1 MLNNQR
7 LIRIREKLLDFSFTV
22 TWVPGK
28 MHYIADALSRYLVF
42 GPHEMELPIDKI
54 LSLGDNTSSV
64 DDEYANLVAFVQ
76 GRQHHDNTGKPHI
89 AKLFRNVMD
98 DLSIR
103 QVNGVDLVI
112 LQGTRIVVPFP
123 ARKMVIR
130 ELHSAHS
137 GLTKSILTAQQLYY
151 WPGMRSDI
159 KSFVDA
165 CVPCQ
170 QARPSLARQKLL
182 PPASPSDAIQPM
194 RSVSLDLFAA
204 AGHDW
209 VAMVNRYSGYAWT
222 AKLSNTSTRQVLS
235 HLESWFTEFGWPLV
249 IRSDNGPQFRS
260 ELGFFCQAH
269 GITHELSSP
278 YNP

>member
-1 MLNNQR
+1 
-7 LIRIREKLLDFSFTV
+7 
-22 TWVPGK
+22 
-28 MHYIADALSRYLVF
+28 
-42 GPHEMELPIDKI
+42 
-54 LSLGDNTSSV
+54 
-64 DDEYANLVAFVQ
+64 
-76 GRQHHDNTGKPHI
+76 
-89 AKLFRNVMD
+89 MD
-98 DLSIR
+98 DLSIC

-123 ARKMVIR
+123 ARKMVLR
-130 ELHSAHS
+130 ELHSAYS

-170 QARPSLARQKLL
+170 QAQPSLARQKLL
-182 PPASPSDAIQPM
+182 PPTPPSDAIQPM
-194 RSVSLDLFAA
+194 RTVSLDLFAA

-209 VAMVNRYSGYAWT
+209 VAMVDRYSGYAWT
-222 AKLSNTSTRQVLS
+222 AKLSNMSMRQVLS

-260 ELGFFCQAH
+260 EFGFFCRAH

-278 YNP
+278 CNPESNGLAEAAVKNMESRSTLQVKGRELRTCPGSLAEYGTSGRHITSSALLRATTAIRPTYAA